1 MKWKLRDI
9 MDEYGDTM
17 EDLATYLEIAYPT
30 LSKKF
35 NQHTDFNQT
44 EIKKIKL
51 RYNLTPEQV
60 DIIFFS

>member
-17 EDLATYLEIAYPT
+17 EDLATYLEVAYPT
-30 LSKKF
+30 LSKKL
-35 NQHTDFNQT
+35 NQHTDFTQT

>member
-35 NQHTDFNQT
+35 NQHIDFTQT

-51 RYNLTPEQV
+51 RYSLTPEKV